1 MRKLNS
7 FFNGF
12 SSKKKGFTLIEILVV
27 IGIMAVLATI
37 VIIAINPAK
46 QFAQARNADR
56 TAGVEA
62 ILNAVG
68 QRLADNKG
76 VFEGKF
82 NVGDDPTTTTTVEG
96 TDYFCGKIPS
106 NTATPVVFTS
116 IDTSNEVV
124 GNIDKESGK
133 LGCLV
138 PTYISAL
145 PKDPTWAIGTNTLY
159 TINKNSTG
167 RISVCA
173 PLGAE
178 AVVPNSAEICITR

>member
-1 MRKLNS
+1 MGAR
-7 FFNGF
+7 GT
-12 SSKKKGFTLIEILVV
+12 SKYF
-27 IGIMAVLATI
+27 
-37 VIIAINPAK
+37 
-46 QFAQARNADR
+46 
-56 TAGVEA
+56 
-62 ILNAVG
+62 
-68 QRLADNKG
+68 
-76 VFEGKF
+76 GKF

-159 TINKNSTG
+159 TINALNYLITVLNDGKLDKQF
-167 RISVCA
+167 
-173 PLGAE
+173 P
-178 AVVPNSAEICITR
+178 VPWQNYSNMVLVTNNGEFKKIKTRLLKIVELNG